1 MERYFE
7 KLDFLG
13 EGSFGQ
19 VYKARCL
26 QNIKNNLEIP
36 DVNTIE
42 NETTLNGIDLT
53 KCLGDSLDA
62 YKSLCSPRASM
73 SSFSDRIKFLRIY

>member
-13 EGSFGQ
+13 EGSFGK

-26 QNIKNNLEIP
+26 QNIRESLDIP
-36 DVNTIE
+36 YVSKIT